1 MNEKVYNTFKLQDTE
16 KFAAVV
22 EEMSEGELVEL
33 QEILKKKVSDMVFDP
48 SAVLKLSIV
57 ETKLERITDGKTN

>member
-1 MNEKVYNTFKLQDTE
+1 MSEKVYNTFKLQDTE

-22 EEMSEGELVEL
+22 EEMNKDELVEL
-33 QEILKKKVSDMVFDP
+33 QTILKKKVSDMVFDP

-57 ETKLERITDGKTN
+57 ETKLERMSDGKIN